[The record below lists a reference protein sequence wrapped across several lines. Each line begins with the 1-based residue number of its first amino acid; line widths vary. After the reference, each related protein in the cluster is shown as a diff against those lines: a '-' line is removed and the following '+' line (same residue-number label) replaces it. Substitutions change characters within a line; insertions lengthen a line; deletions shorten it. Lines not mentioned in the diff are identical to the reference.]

1 MRILY
6 VAMKYDYG
14 EESRGLSF
22 EHHNFFDTLA
32 HSGHEII
39 YFDFMGLMKSHSR
52 WWMNRRLEEVAQA
65 EKADLLFCVMY
76 QEQLDR
82 TTMRRIR
89 ARQWARTAG
98 WFCDDH
104 WRFDSYSRYWAPCF
118 DLAVTTD
125 WDALLKYNAMGYQNV
140 LLSQWAVN
148 PFTYRKLELPLIHD
162 VTFVGQPHGNRRAI
176 VEGLRQA
183 GIPVRCWGHGWEGG
197 RLSQEEM
204 VQVFNQSRINLNLA
218 NSSVLA
224 PNWKRTL
231 MAKARDGASRALQQV
246 PGGPRFKA
254 WAKSV
259 ERIRRPAPR
268 PLALDLDSS
277 VVGPKDQ
284 IKGRNFEVPGC
295 GGLLLT
301 PKVAHLDDYYRPGQ
315 EIVTAETLG
324 EMRDAIRS
332 LLENEPHRI
341 SIANAGYQR
350 TMQEHTYLHRFA
362 SIFQRLGLPAPI
374 SLEPRESTVIQVQ

>member
-1 MRILY
+1 
-6 VAMKYDYG
+6 MKYDYG
-14 EESRGLSF
+14 ERARGLSF

-32 HSGHEII
+32 NSGHEII
-39 YFDFMGLMKSHSR
+39 YFDFMGLMQNHSR
-52 WWMNRRLEEVAQA
+52 WWMNRRLEEVAQT

-82 TTMRRIR
+82 TTLRRIR
-89 ARQWARTAG
+89 ARQWAQTAA

-125 WDALLKYNAMGYQNV
+125 WDALQKYHAMGYQNV

-148 PFTYRKLELPLIHD
+148 PFTYRKLELPLEHD

-197 RLSQEEM
+197 RLSQDEM
-204 VQVFNQSRINLNLA
+204 VRVFNQSRINLNLA
-218 NSSVLA
+218 NSSVMA
-224 PNWKRTL
+224 PNWKRTML
-231 MAKARDGASRALQQV
+231 ARTRDTVSSALQQV

-254 WAKSV
+254 WFKSQ
-259 ERIRRPAPR
+259 EKRRSHPSQP
-268 PLALDLDSS
+268 PLLTLDSS

-301 PKVAHLDDYYRPGQ
+301 PKVAHLESYYKPDT

-324 EMRDAIRS
+324 EMRDAIVD
-332 LLENEPHRI
+332 LLGNEPKRAA
-341 SIANAGYQR
+341 IANAGYQR

-362 SIFQRLGLPAPI
+362 SIFQRLGLPSAV
-374 SLEPRESTVIQVQ
+374 SLEPRESTVIEVQ